1 MWPGSLIQLLFIVKR
16 KVRVNDNPGWYSD
29 YLDSFSTEK
38 LASNWAAFCKLCGI
52 LPAMPV
58 TMLDIAKG
66 LNVSVVTVS
75 KVLRNKGKISA
86 ATRKRV
92 LQRAKELN
100 YQTNWIA
107 RSLVTRRTF
116 TIGLLLPDFTHPFFA
131 EVAKAVAEAVRPHGY
146 HVIISYFEEDPELE
160 RNEADSL
167 MARQVDG
174 LIAASA
180 QSSADLFEGILERK
194 VPVVLIDRPIPGVT
208 ASFVGADNEA
218 IGRLATNHL
227 LAQGCTRIAHL
238 RGPKIG
244 IASARLAGYR
254 HALQKHDLPVISKYI
269 VGARYVDS
277 TGYSAMRKLLQQDP
291 IPDGVFCYNDPVA
304 IGAIKAITEAGLRI
318 PQDIKVVG
326 AGNVHYSDV
335 LAVPLTTVDQGTAQI
350 GKQAAE
356 LLMEQIGAKRKP
368 RTRRVFIP
376 PKLIVRQSTQR

>member
-1 MWPGSLIQLLFIVKR
+1 MTD
-16 KVRVNDNPGWYSD
+16 RVHADFEGAYGMLRRMP
-29 YLDSFSTEK
+29 
-38 LASNWAAFCKLCGI
+38 
-52 LPAMPV
+52 PV

-107 RSLVTRRTF
+107 RSLVTRKTF

-131 EVAKAVAEAVRPHGY
+131 EVAKAVAETVRVHGY

-160 RNEADSL
+160 RNEADAL

-174 LIAASA
+174 VIAASA
-180 QSSADLFEGILERK
+180 QSSAELFEGIVERK
-194 VPVVLIDRPIPGVT
+194 VPLVLIDRPIAGVQ
-208 ASFVGADNEA
+208 ASFVGADNEL

-227 LAQGCTRIAHL
+227 IAQGCTRVAHL

-244 IASARLAGYR
+244 IAAERLAGYR
-254 HALQKHDLPVISKYI
+254 HALQKHDLAVAPRYV
-269 VGARYVDS
+269 VGARYGDDS
-277 TGYSAMRKLLQQDP
+277 GYTAMKKLLAAP
-291 IPDGVFCYNDPVA
+291 PVPDGVFCYNDPVA
-304 IGAIKAITEAGLRI
+304 IGAMRAIGEAGLKI
-318 PQDIKVVG
+318 PDDIKVVG

-350 GKQAAE
+350 GRRAAE
-356 LLMEQIGAKRKP
+356 LLMEQIGAKKKVRARK
-368 RTRRVFIP
+368 VLIP
-376 PKLIVRQSTQR
+376 AKLVARASTGG